1 MHRESVRVFSILLLA
16 AALFALPGGAS
27 TVDPEALVA
36 KKADIGA
43 GYRLDAADS
52 GGLAERGGEQSDPA
66 MARIAAR
73 NGRVD
78 GYVAVYEDGRGRR
91 VISRAD
97 LYRRQKGA
105 KNVLGFAD
113 LGMRKAG
120 IKGLRRSRI
129 AIASGGWIYWG
140 GSGDFALAVAA
151 WRHGRVFASITTAGL
166 TRKASLAIAMK
177 QDRRIVASL
186 R

>member
-1 MHRESVRVFSILLLA
+1 VHGESVRVLPILLLA

-36 KKADIGA
+36 QRADIGV

-52 GGLAERGGEQSDPA
+52 GHLAERGGERSNPT

-73 NGRVD
+73 NGRID
-78 GYVAVYEDGRGRR
+78 GYVAVYDDTRGRR

-97 LYRRQKGA
+97 LYGGQKGA
-105 KNVLGFAD
+105 TNVLGIAD

-120 IKGLRRSRI
+120 IKGLRRSRV

-140 GSGDFALAVAA
+140 GSGGSALAVVA
-151 WRHGRVFASITTAGL
+151 WRHGRVFASITTSGL
-166 TRKASLAIAMK
+166 ARGTTLTLATK
-177 QDRRIVASL
+177 QDRRIAAVL